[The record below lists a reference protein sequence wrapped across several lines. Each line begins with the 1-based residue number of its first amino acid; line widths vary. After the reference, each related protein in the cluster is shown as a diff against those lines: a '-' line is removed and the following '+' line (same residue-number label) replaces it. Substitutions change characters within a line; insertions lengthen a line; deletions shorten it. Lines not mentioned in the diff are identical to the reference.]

1 MNIPS
6 LPDAQHPSHPDLQ
19 EPSLTKP
26 LQLPPPERL
35 EWPGLAEKNIS
46 ADVLRLDR
54 LHPVISGN
62 KWFKLQ
68 GYLREA
74 LQSPGQPVITFGG
87 PWSNH
92 LIAAACAARQQGLTA
107 IGIVRGE
114 RPPVLSATLTA
125 AAAYGMRLEFIARG
139 EYAKKDQPYFLRRLT
154 DRFPGAYII
163 PEGGAGPI
171 GIKGSEDILRIGD
184 TSQYTHILCA
194 VGTGTTLMG
203 LIRAAGPGQ
212 VVIGIPVL
220 KGLDEWS
227 AIDPHSFLTADQ
239 KAGARLLTGYHF
251 GGYAR
256 HPPELLEFMNR
267 WHGET
272 GVPTDI
278 VYTGKLFFALWDSVR
293 QDLFP
298 AGSRLLVIHSGG
310 LQGNLSLPPGILD
323 F

>member
-6 LPDAQHPSHPDLQ
+6 LPDPQ
-19 EPSLTKP
+19 EPSLAEP
-26 LQLPPPERL
+26 LQTLPPEPL
-35 EWPGLAEKNIS
+35 DWPGLAQKNIS

-62 KWFKLQ
+62 KWFKLK

-92 LIAAACAARQQGLTA
+92 LIAAACATRQQGLTS

-125 AAAYGMRLEFIARG
+125 AADYGMQLEFISRS
-139 EYAKKDQPYFLRRLT
+139 EYARKEEPDFLRQLT

-171 GIKGSEDILRIGD
+171 GIKGSEDILRTGD

-212 VVIGIPVL
+212 VVTGIPIL
-220 KGLDEWS
+220 KGFDEWT
-227 AIDPHSFLTADQ
+227 AIDPHNFLTPEQ

-256 HPPELLEFMNR
+256 HPPELLEFMNQWYR
-267 WHGET
+267 ET
-272 GVPTDI
+272 GVPSDI

-293 QDLFP
+293 LGLFP
-298 AGSRLLVIHSGG
+298 PGSRLLIIHSGG
-310 LQGNLSLPPGILD
+310 LQGNLSLPWGILG

>member
-6 LPDAQHPSHPDLQ
+6 LPEPLQ
-19 EPSLTKP
+19 PSLPEP
-26 LQLPPPERL
+26 LA
-35 EWPGLAEKNIS
+35 WPGLTEKNIS
-46 ADVLRLDR
+46 ADILRLDR

-62 KWFKLQ
+62 KWFKLK
-68 GYLREA
+68 GYLHEA

-92 LIAAACAARQQGLTA
+92 LIAAAYAARQHGLPA

-125 AAAYGMRLEFIARG
+125 AAAYGMQLEFISRR
-139 EYAKKDQPYFLRRLT
+139 EYAEKEEPGFLRRLT

-163 PEGGAGPI
+163 PEGGSGPI
-171 GIKGSEDILRIGD
+171 GIKGSEDILRITD

-220 KGLDEWS
+220 KGFDKWA
-227 AIDPHSFLTADQ
+227 AIDPHAFLTPEQ
-239 KAGARLLTGYHF
+239 KAGARMLDGYHF

-256 HPPELLEFMNR
+256 HPRELLDFMNR
-267 WHGET
+267 WYKET
-272 GVPTDI
+272 GVPSDI

-293 QDLFP
+293 HDLFP
-298 AGSRLLVIHSGG
+298 AYSRLLVIHSGG

>member
-6 LPDAQHPSHPDLQ
+6 LPDSQ
-19 EPSLTKP
+19 EPS
-26 LQLPPPERL
+26 PPEPL
-35 EWPGLAEKNIS
+35 EWPGLAKKNIS
-46 ADVLRLDR
+46 ADILRLDR

-62 KWFKLQ
+62 KWVKLKGHLQ
-68 GYLREA
+68 QA
-74 LQSPGQPVITFGG
+74 LQSPGHPVVTFGG
-87 PWSNH
+87 AYSNH
-92 LIAAACAARQQGLTA
+92 LIATAYAARQHGLPA

-125 AAAYGMRLEFIARG
+125 ADAYGMQLEFISRR
-139 EYAKKDQPYFLRRLT
+139 EYAEKEEPDFLRRLT

-171 GIKGSEDILRIGD
+171 GVKGSEDILRITD

-203 LIRAAGPGQ
+203 LIRAAGPRQ
-212 VVIGIPVL
+212 AVIGIPVL
-220 KGLDEWS
+220 KGFDEWT
-227 AIDPHSFLTADQ
+227 AVDPHGFLTMEQ
-239 KAGARLLTGYHF
+239 KTGARLLTGYHF

-256 HPPELLEFMNR
+256 HPPELLDFMNR
-267 WHGET
+267 WYRET
-272 GVPTDI
+272 GVPSDI
-278 VYTGKLFFALWDSVR
+278 VYTGKLFFAVWDSVR

-298 AGSRLLVIHSGG
+298 AHSRLLLIHSGG

>member
-6 LPDAQHPSHPDLQ
+6 LPDPHEPSQPDPQ

-26 LQLPPPERL
+26 LQPPPPERL
-35 EWPGLAEKNIS
+35 EWPGLAPKNIS

-62 KWFKLQ
+62 KWFKLK

-92 LIAAACAARQQGLTA
+92 LIAAAYATRQQGLTA

-114 RPPVLSATLTA
+114 RLPVLSTTLTA
-125 AAAYGMRLEFIARG
+125 AAACGMQLEFIPRR
-139 EYAKKDQPYFLRRLT
+139 EYAKKEEPGFLRQLT

-171 GIKGSEDILRIGD
+171 GIIGSEDILKIGD

-203 LIRAAGPGQ
+203 LIRAARPGQ

-220 KGLDEWS
+220 KGFDEWT
-227 AIDPHSFLTADQ
+227 AIDPHSFLTTEQ

-267 WHGET
+267 WYSET
-272 GVPTDI
+272 GVPSDI
-278 VYTGKLFFALWDSVR
+278 VYTGKLFFALWDSIR
-293 QDLFP
+293 LGLFP

-310 LQGNLSLPPGILD
+310 LQGNLSLPSGILG

>member
-1 MNIPS
+1 MNIPFLAEPLPPS
-6 LPDAQHPSHPDLQ
+6 LP
-19 EPSLTKP
+19 EP
-26 LQLPPPERL
+26 L
-35 EWPGLAEKNIS
+35 EWPGLAPKNIR
-46 ADVLRLDR
+46 ADILRLDR
-54 LHPVISGN
+54 IHPVVSGN
-62 KWFKLQ
+62 KWFKLKEFLQ
-68 GYLREA
+68 QA
-74 LQSPGQPVITFGG
+74 LQSPGQPVVTFGG

-92 LIAAACAARQQGLTA
+92 LIAAAYATRQQGLTA
-107 IGIVRGE
+107 IGIIRGE

-125 AAAYGMRLEFIARG
+125 AAAYGMQLEFISRR
-139 EYAKKDQPYFLRRLT
+139 EYAEKETPAFLRQLT
-154 DRFPGAYII
+154 DRHPGAYII
-163 PEGGAGPI
+163 PEGGSGPI
-171 GIKGSEDILRIGD
+171 GIKGSEDILRTTD

-203 LIRAAGPGQ
+203 LIRAARPGQ

-220 KGLDEWS
+220 KGFDQS
-227 AIDPHSFLTADQ
+227 TPVDPHTFLTPEQ
-239 KAGARLLTGYHF
+239 KAGAHILSGYHF

-267 WHGET
+267 WYRDT
-272 GVPTDI
+272 GVPSDI

-293 QDLFP
+293 QGLFP